1 MKILKKADYEKQIAE
16 TRDARMDWWR
26 KARFGMFVHYGL
38 YSIIGRH
45 EWVMSM
51 EGIDKEEYEKYADQF
66 MPEEGCCRK
75 WAKLAKQSGMKYM
88 VLTTRHHE
96 GFSLWDSKV
105 NPFNSVNYGCHRDIV
120 KEFVE
125 ACREEDLKIGF
136 YSSIMD
142 WRHPDGEAC
151 AYDNDA
157 RRRFLDYI
165 EALNTEL
172 LTNYGKIDILWYDV
186 AQPMESWEAW
196 DSLARNQRLR
206 ALQPDIIINDRSR
219 LNEDFGTP
227 EGKIRVLD
235 RDWEACMTFNDIA
248 WGYLDETQALPYAYT
263 AQRILRML
271 NTCACNGGNLLLNI
285 GPKPDGS
292 IPADAIKPLKEVGK
306 WLEKNGEAVY
316 GRLHPNLLSGSWFR
330 GGNGISGITY
340 GKDLKCVY
348 LWNWISPEGGKMYFS
363 GVFTRPTK
371 VTKLS
376 TGEAVDF
383 TYTDDNRIEL
393 RGLKIE
399 GDEFV
404 PVYKIEFAEPMVYK
418 AFHKY
423 PQIWL

>member
-1 MKILKKADYEKQIAE
+1 MEYMKRKDYEAWIAS

-26 KARFGMFVHYGL
+26 KARFGMFVHFGL
-38 YSIIGRH
+38 YSILGRH

-51 EGIDKEEYEKYADQF
+51 EGIDKEDYEKLADQF
-66 MPEEGCCRK
+66 LPEEGCCEK
-75 WAKLAKQSGMKYM
+75 WAKLAKKAGMKYM

-105 NPFNSVNYGCHRDIV
+105 NPYNSVNYGCHRDIV
-120 KEFVE
+120 KEFVV
-125 ACREEDLKIGF
+125 ACRKYDLKIGF

-142 WRHPDGEAC
+142 WHHPDGEKC
-151 AYDNDA
+151 ENDPEA

-219 LNEDFGTP
+219 LPEDFGTP
-227 EGKIRVLD
+227 EGKIRVMD

-248 WGYLDETQALPYAYT
+248 WGYLDEEQALPYAYS
-263 AQRILRML
+263 AERILRML
-271 NTCACNGGNLLLNI
+271 NTCACNGGNLLLNV
-285 GPKPDGS
+285 GPRPDGN
-292 IPADAIKPLKEVGK
+292 IPSDAIKPLEMVGE
-306 WLEKNGEAVY
+306 WLKRNGEAVY
-316 GRLHPNLLSGSWFR
+316 GKLHPNLLSGSWFR

-340 GKDLKCVY
+340 GEDLKAVY
-348 LWNWISPEGGKMYFS
+348 LWNWISPKDREMYFS
-363 GVFTRPTK
+363 GVFSKPVK

-376 TGEAVDF
+376 TGEEIPFEYGEDH
-383 TYTDDNRIEL
+383 RIL
-393 RGLKIE
+393 LKKVKREAWEI
-399 GDEFV
+399 V
-404 PVYKIEFAEPMVYK
+404 PVYKIEFETPLDYRP
-418 AFHKY
+418 FHKY
-423 PQIWL
+423 PQIWY